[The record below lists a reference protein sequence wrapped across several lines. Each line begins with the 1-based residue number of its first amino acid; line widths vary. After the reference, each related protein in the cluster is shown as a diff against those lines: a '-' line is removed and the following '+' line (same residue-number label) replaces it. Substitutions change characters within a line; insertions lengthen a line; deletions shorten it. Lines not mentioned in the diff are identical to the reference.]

1 MYAGVDSVANR
12 IINDSRWIPGALL
25 YRLAPIRAIATW
37 KAPTYTVCADGVT
50 TTVKAHMVVLANSGA
65 YGRGLQIVPPARLDD
80 GLLDV
85 MIVGDGPRRAVVSF
99 MHEAKHGTHINRPE
113 VSMNTAREVTL
124 SADRPLP
131 VCGDGDELA
140 HLPVT
145 VWLRPRRAA
154 DPRAIVRRPTAMA
167 WSGSSSAPS
176 HAGIFGDS
184 APALT
189 MPQTPST
196 DGLVQG
202 NVPRSPLFAQ
212 LATGPLKL
220 TGLPP
225 QILAGTLQAQA
236 EFVVG
241 LLHQEP
247 AAVQLMLTAGGR
259 RLVTQDADR
268 WIVDRATRVTV
279 PVGATM
285 AMPAETADD
294 LVDRADRFM
303 YTSKQGGRN
312 RVTTDADALNG

>member
-1 MYAGVDSVANR
+1 M
-12 IINDSRWIPGALL
+12 
-25 YRLAPIRAIATW
+25 
-37 KAPTYTVCADGVT
+37 
-50 TTVKAHMVVLANSGA
+50 
-65 YGRGLQIVPPARLDD
+65 
-80 GLLDV
+80 
-85 MIVGDGPRRAVVSF
+85 
-99 MHEAKHGTHINRPE
+99 
-113 VSMNTAREVTL
+113 
-124 SADRPLP
+124 
-131 VCGDGDELA
+131 
-140 HLPVT
+140 
-145 VWLRPRRAA
+145 
-154 DPRAIVRRPTAMA
+154 
-167 WSGSSSAPS
+167 
-176 HAGIFGDS
+176 
-184 APALT
+184 
-189 MPQTPST
+189 
-196 DGLVQG
+196 
-202 NVPRSPLFAQ
+202 FAQ